1 MNCTVRQAVG
11 IWDELTDA
19 YNDKTRYDTHT
30 AEIYSYR
37 LEEYRPGVHRN
48 THDVPEMFLD
58 DAKRIA
64 IDAAEA
70 LLGLILI
77 FQEKHS
83 CKITVEGMTIPQW
96 RKAIKNGSGLFHRYH
111 VKVVPKKRK

>member
-11 IWDELTDA
+11 VWDELVSA
-19 YNDKTRYDTHT
+19 YYNRNGYGGQT

-37 LEEYRPGVHRN
+37 LEEYRPGVHKAPVML
-48 THDVPEMFLD
+48 DMFKD

-64 IDAAEA
+64 VDAAEA

-77 FQEKHS
+77 FQEDNK
-83 CKITVEGMTIPQW
+83 CEVTVEGMTVPQW

-111 VKVVPKKRK
+111 VKIIAKD